1 MSFIIIVHLT
11 QDARNKNHF
20 SGQIGMLILH
30 APLTKPCEPPA
41 ALAYLSATLKT
52 HDHACTICD
61 MNIEGLQYILHS
73 AAGPADTWST
83 RAFKHLDN
91 NLATLQRLDSYHS
104 FDRYRR
110 AVADINRVLDIAG
123 RSFNLQLSLANYQD
137 NGRSPLNSADLR
149 RAAAEHRANIFSP
162 YFSHRLDELL
172 QQEEHTHIGFS
183 LSYLSQALCTFA
195 MIGYLRAHHPE
206 KTIIL
211 GGGLVTTWLS
221 NPGWRSPFGDLVHHF
236 IAGPG
241 EGPLLRLLGTAQK
254 PDHVPLSY
262 TALRDNPYLAPG
274 FILPYATSSGC
285 FWKKCNFCPENSENN
300 PYHQVPP
307 TTTISDLRH
316 LSKATSP
323 VLIHLLD
330 NAISPRTLRAL
341 SEHPPGAPWYGFVR
355 FDTLLADLDFCKRL
369 RASGCVMLKLGLESG
384 DQNVLDSMNKG
395 SDLRQAAKVLANLHA
410 VGIASYVYLLF
421 GTPSESRREAERT
434 RSFVEE
440 HHQAISF
447 LNLAIFNLP
456 INSNATASLPVTDFY
471 TGDLSIYCNFTHPL
485 GWNRAEIRRYLDTVF
500 KRSPKIAEILRQ
512 DPPIFTSNHAPFMKE

>member
-1 MSFIIIVHLT
+1 
-11 QDARNKNHF
+11 
-20 SGQIGMLILH
+20 MLILH

-41 ALAYLSATLKT
+41 ALAYLSAALAA

-73 AAGPADTWST
+73 TPGQSDTWST

-91 NLATLQRLDSYHS
+91 NIATLQGPAGYHS
-104 FDRYRR
+104 FDRYGR
-110 AVADINRVLDIAG
+110 AVADINRVVEIAG
-123 RSFNLQLSLANYQD
+123 LSFNLQLSLANYQD
-137 NGRSPLNSADLR
+137 NDRSPLNSTDLR
-149 RAAAEHRANIFSP
+149 QAAAEYRANIFFP

-172 QQEEHTHIGFS
+172 QLENHTHIGFS

-195 MIGYLRAHHPE
+195 MIGYLRAYHPE
-206 KTIIL
+206 KTIVL

-221 NPGWRSPFGDLVHHF
+221 NPDWCSPFGDLVHHF

-241 EGPLLRLLGTAQK
+241 EGPLLRLLGTEQK
-254 PDHVPLSY
+254 PDHIPPSY
-262 TALRDNPYLAPG
+262 AALRDHPYLAPG

-300 PYHQVPP
+300 PYRQVPP
-307 TTTISDLRH
+307 TTTTSDLLH
-316 LSKATSP
+316 LTKATSP

-330 NAISPRTLRAL
+330 NAISPSTLRAL

-355 FDTLLADLDFCKRL
+355 IDTLLADLDFCRRL
-369 RASGCVMLKLGLESG
+369 RASGCIMLKLGLESG

-395 SDLRQAAKVLANLHA
+395 TDLRQAAKVLANLHA

-421 GTPSESRREAERT
+421 GTPSEGRTEALHT
-434 RSFVEE
+434 LSFVED
-440 HHQAISF
+440 HHRDISF

-456 INSNATASLPVTDFY
+456 ICSDATASLPVTDFY
-471 TGDLSIYCNFTHPL
+471 TGDLSIYRNFTHPL
-485 GWNRAEIRRYLDTVF
+485 GWNRTEIRRYLDTVF
-500 KRSPKIAEILRQ
+500 KRSPKIAEILRK
-512 DPPIFTSNHAPFMKE
+512 DPPIFTSNHAPFMK

>member
-1 MSFIIIVHLT
+1 
-11 QDARNKNHF
+11 
-20 SGQIGMLILH
+20 MLILH

-41 ALAYLSATLKT
+41 ALAYLAAALAA
-52 HDHACTICD
+52 HHHACTICD
-61 MNIEGLQYILHS
+61 MNIEGLQYILDS
-73 AAGPADTWST
+73 TTGPSDTWST
-83 RAFKHLDN
+83 RAFKHLDTN
-91 NLATLQRLDSYHS
+91 VATLQKLDSYHN
-104 FDRYRR
+104 FDRYGR
-110 AVADINRVLDIAG
+110 AVADINRVLEIAG

-137 NGRSPLNSADLR
+137 NGRSPLNSADLQQ
-149 RAAAEHRANIFSP
+149 AAAEYRENIFFAF
-162 YFSHRLDELL
+162 FSHRLDELL
-172 QQEEHTHIGFS
+172 QKEEHTHIGFS

-221 NPGWRSPFGDLVHHF
+221 NPGWRNPFAALVHHF
-236 IAGPG
+236 IAGQG
-241 EGPLLRLLGTAQK
+241 EGPLLRLLGTTQK
-254 PDHVPLSY
+254 PDHVPPCY

-285 FWKKCNFCPENSENN
+285 FWKKCNFCPETSENN
-300 PYHQVPP
+300 PYHQVSP
-307 TTTISDLRH
+307 TTTTSDLLR
-316 LSKATSP
+316 LTKATSP

-330 NAISPRTLRAL
+330 NAISPSTLHAL
-341 SEHPPGAPWYGFVR
+341 SEQPPGAPWYGFVR
-355 FDTLLADLDFCKRL
+355 IDTLLSDLDFCRRL

-395 SDLRQAAKVLANLHA
+395 TDLQQAAKVLANLHA

-434 RSFVEE
+434 RSFVED

-456 INSNATASLPVTDFY
+456 ICSNENTSLQASDFNSS
-471 TGDLSIYCNFTHPL
+471 DLSIYRSFSHPL

-500 KRSPKIAEILRQ
+500 KRSPKIAEILRK
-512 DPPIFTSNHAPFMKE
+512 DPPIFTSNHAPFMQSLG